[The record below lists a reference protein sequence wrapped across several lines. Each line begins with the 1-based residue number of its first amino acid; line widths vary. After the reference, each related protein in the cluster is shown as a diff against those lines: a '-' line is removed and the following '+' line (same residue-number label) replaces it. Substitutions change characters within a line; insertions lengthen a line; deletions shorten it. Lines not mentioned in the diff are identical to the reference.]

1 MSKRK
6 KIEYETEGYTEDN
19 PVDTVWVR
27 DGRGQMIQLEVED
40 DVADD

>member
-1 MSKRK
+1 MKRK

-27 DGRGQMIQLEVED
+27 DRRVQMIQLEVED

>member
-1 MSKRK
+1 MSNRE
-6 KIEYETEGYTEDN
+6 IEYEVEGYTEDN

-27 DGRGQMIQLEVED
+27 DGRGQMIKLEVED

>member
-1 MSKRK
+1 MKRK
-6 KIEYETEGYTEDN
+6 QIEYETEGYTEDN

-27 DGRGQMIQLEVED
+27 DGRGKMIQLEVED

>member
-1 MSKRK
+1 MKRK

-27 DGRGQMIQLEVED
+27 DGRGQMIQLEVDD

>member
-1 MSKRK
+1 MK
-6 KIEYETEGYTEDN
+6 KGIDFEPETYEEEN

-27 DGRGQMIQLEVED
+27 DGRGQMIKLEVED